1 MSNATRPWTVEKW
14 ADKQGGKG
22 ISIKDGDG
30 LCIAN
35 MVGQLDDSEMKKAR
49 LIVLAVNCHAAILE
63 VLKVTAENIRSLREA
78 KVCNTYDNWLEVV
91 EAAIAKAG
99 G

>member
-1 MSNATRPWTVEKW
+1 MSHTPGPWTVDRW
-14 ADKQGGKG
+14 ADGQGGRG

-49 LIVLAVNCHAAILE
+49 LIVLAVNAHKGLLEALRPFANYACELKGGETCDCHNCAA
-63 VLKVTAENIRSLREA
+63 R
-78 KVCNTYDNWLEVV
+78 
-91 EAAIAKAG
+91 AAIAKAEG
-99 G
+99 K